1 MATFERHADV
11 DWTGSVME
19 GKGEAKAGTGA
30 FTLPVSFPARVGDPG
45 GKTSP
50 EELIAGAHAT
60 CLSMAL
66 SHGLASAGTPP
77 TTLTT
82 EAVCTFGQLDEGFGI
97 TSMRLTVR
105 GVVEGLDDAGF
116 KAAAEQAVADCPVSR
131 ALSGNV
137 EISLDAAL
145 EGAG

>member
-1 MATFERHADV
+1 MAERRARTTWQGDLAS
-11 DWTGSVME
+11 GS
-19 GKGEAKAGTGA
+19 GTTEFDSGA
-30 FTLPVSFPARVGDPG
+30 IPAQQVSWSARIEDPG